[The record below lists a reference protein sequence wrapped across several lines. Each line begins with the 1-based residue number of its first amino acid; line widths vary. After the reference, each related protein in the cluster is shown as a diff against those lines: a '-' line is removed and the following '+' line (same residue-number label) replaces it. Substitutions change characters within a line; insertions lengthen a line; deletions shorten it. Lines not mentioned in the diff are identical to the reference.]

1 MRARL
6 AVMEDL
12 PIVKETFARI
22 VANMLQNGID
32 VWDETYPCD
41 FFEDDIKSKR
51 LYVIF
56 DGEKLVSAFALCE
69 SLAGEDSV
77 DWHYGNVKALWLCRF
92 GVAPEYT
99 GKGMGGFVINEAKKI
114 LLKKGVKYLRLFV
127 VESNIPA
134 IKFYEKNDFI
144 KAKGAYFE
152 PVPEGPVLAEYGY
165 EIKAF

>member
-69 SLAGEDSV
+69 SLAKQKRV
-77 DWHYGNVKALWLCRF
+77 LLF
-92 GVAPEYT
+92 GLNLQARP
-99 GKGMGGFVINEAKKI
+99 
-114 LLKKGVKYLRLFV
+114 LHL
-127 VESNIPA
+127 IPYSTQ
-134 IKFYEKNDFI
+134 IVQREQSHI
-144 KAKGAYFE
+144 C
-152 PVPEGPVLAEYGY
+152 L
-165 EIKAF
+165 KAFRLLQVV